1 MPAFTRLRTLTRY
14 FVQSSSCLNASSFR
28 TGPSMYCRVV
38 KGKGKADLA
47 PGGVLISLSVVVE
60 PVGG

>member
-1 MPAFTRLRTLTRY
+1 
-14 FVQSSSCLNASSFR
+14 
-28 TGPSMYCRVV
+28 MYCRVV